1 MIVLGYNLLNTEN
14 EEITATIQG
23 EYEILTEG
31 QDAFLQMIEDLKDN
45 ENVKQFFWGI
55 RLSPDEYQITA
66 YRDNEV

>member
-23 EYEILTEG
+23 EYEILTDG